1 MPAGSLSSFQV
12 KRQRRFIKLLQMQAS
27 DDKSDEDGFEVRS
40 DSEDFPGW
48 IIAFV
53 VGFELGLVPL
63 LLLMMLGVW

>member
-1 MPAGSLSSFQV
+1 
-12 KRQRRFIKLLQMQAS
+12 MQAS
-27 DDKSDEDGFEVRS
+27 DDKSAEDGFKVRS

>member
-1 MPAGSLSSFQV
+1 MLTGSPSSFQV
-12 KRQRRFIKLLQMQAS
+12 KRQSKVMSPAMQVS
-27 DDKSDEDGFEVRS
+27 DDKPKDDGFKVRS

>member
-1 MPAGSLSSFQV
+1 MLAGSPSSFQV
-12 KRQRRFIKLLQMQAS
+12 KQQRRFTKLQMQAS
-27 DDKSDEDGFEVRS
+27 DDKSEDEFEVKS
-40 DSEDFPGW
+40 DSEDFPSW

>member
-1 MPAGSLSSFQV
+1 MLAGSPSSFQV
-12 KRQRRFIKLLQMQAS
+12 KQQRWFIKLLQMQAS
-27 DDKSDEDGFEVRS
+27 DDKSENEFEVRS
-40 DSEDFPGW
+40 DSEDFPSW